1 MNDHT
6 IDGLRAHLFDLIGNL
21 ANPAAKVDL
30 DRGRLMIDAARTIVE
45 TAKAETD
52 RIRVVGRPA
61 DTGFIPVVAAPVSVP
76 KIGGAK

>member
-6 IDGLRAHLFDLIGNL
+6 IDGLRARLFDLIGSL
-21 ANPAAKVDL
+21 ADPTAKVDL
-30 DRGRLMIDAARTIVE
+30 DRARLMIDAARTITE

-61 DTGFIPVVAAPVSVP
+61 DTNFIPVVEAPKAVP
-76 KIGGAK
+76 RLVAK